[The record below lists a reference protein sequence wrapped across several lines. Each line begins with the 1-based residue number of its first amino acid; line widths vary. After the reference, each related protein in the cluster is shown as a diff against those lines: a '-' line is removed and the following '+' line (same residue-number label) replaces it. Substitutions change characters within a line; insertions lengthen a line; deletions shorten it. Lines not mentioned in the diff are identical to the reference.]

1 MKLLRG
7 ENIKRIFWGLV
18 GGEKKIMSMLIHS
31 QHLHKSRDK
40 DVFKIAL
47 WHPIADH

>member
-7 ENIKRIFWGLV
+7 ENIKRVFR
-18 GGEKKIMSMLIHS
+18 GGKKKKKKKKIMRVLIHS

-40 DVFKIAL
+40 DVF
-47 WHPIADH
+47 